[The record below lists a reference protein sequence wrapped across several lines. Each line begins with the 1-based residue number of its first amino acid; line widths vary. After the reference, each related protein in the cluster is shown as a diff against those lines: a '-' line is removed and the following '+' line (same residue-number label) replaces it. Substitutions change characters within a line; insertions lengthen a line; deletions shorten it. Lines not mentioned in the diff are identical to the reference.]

1 MGLELLIVDEISPIN
16 SNFTNDSTGVEIVFL
31 HAAEHGLFLQILQ
44 TGVRRGIMDVF
55 RFFLHNTGLTSIS

>member
-31 HAAEHGLFLQILQ
+31 HAAEHRLFFANWSSLRYN
-44 TGVRRGIMDVF
+44 G
-55 RFFLHNTGLTSIS
+55 RF